1 MKLKKRI
8 AALLMAGVMVCS
20 ILPVNALAVESSN
33 QNVGGLCEH
42 HTEHNADCGYTEVT
56 EGTPCGYVC
65 EICKGE
71 QTEQARTTT
80 IVGFDE
86 LAPEVAEQT
95 VQPGTALE
103 DLNLPDTL
111 GASAYMAE
119 DDTQP
124 ITIEGVTWEPD
135 GPYDPTAEVDG
146 YLFAPVLPEGY
157 VLAEGVELPEIA
169 VMVLAADNAIV
180 PMADVEE
187 QFDGILTPGST
198 YWFDLSGAG
207 IPGTKNQDLPDGSLH
222 WVPFTYVGTIN
233 AYSRNSEGVSTD
245 DTVNPYDH
253 SLFIADYNVTRNVR
267 WNQLNDKQM
276 IFGTPYTSYGV
287 NYTMRAPSVGSQL
300 TGDGDSMRG
309 TPQSNEWDAILDK
322 ADQGGQDNT
331 TGYIKNWLYIPSYG
345 QDSFTRHDGVR
356 AGRGGGSAREW
367 TGILATDIGF
377 RFRPVFELPAP
388 DTLSSD
394 SLKVVTLDLDGGKV
408 GMTDTTVNIV
418 VKTDEN
424 FAAPSGEGL
433 TGPDGREFM
442 CWQGSDGK
450 TYKEGDSIP
459 STVTSLTAHWKPMPT
474 VTSPAANTLTYTGS
488 AQELV
493 SEGSTNGGT
502 LQYSLEKQSGYS
514 TDIPKGTNAGDY
526 KVWYKVVG
534 DDNYADVA
542 PQSIDVTIDPKP
554 ITGANIDFV
563 GSNYT
568 YTGQAVQPNVSVTLD
583 NKTLTAGTDYT
594 LSYSNSNGGD
604 GNLTNA
610 GTVTVNATGKGN
622 YTGTASGTFTI
633 DKATPTPDLP
643 TGLTATYGDALA
655 NVKLPAGWKW
665 DAPNTSVGNV
675 GENSFSATY
684 TPTDTSNYNTATA
697 TLTVTVK
704 AVQALPLYG
713 RRLCKGAS
721 VYLSLCGWRGYDFP
735 DHCPVYNGY

>member
-20 ILPVNALAVESSN
+20 ALPVNVLAVENSN

-42 HTEHNADCGYTEVT
+42 HTEHNADCGYTEAT

-86 LAPEVAEQT
+86 LVPEVAEQT

-180 PMADVEE
+180 PMANVEE

-198 YWFDLSGAG
+198 YWFDVSGTE
-207 IPGTKNQDLPDGSLH
+207 IPGTINDNLPDASLH

-245 DTVNPYDH
+245 GAVNPYDH
-253 SLFIADYNVTRNVR
+253 SLFIADYNVIR
-267 WNQLNDKQM
+267 WVSWYQLNEKQM
-276 IFGTPYTSYGV
+276 IFGTRYTSYGV
-287 NYTMRAPSVGSQL
+287 DYTMRAPSVGSYY

-322 ADQGGQDNT
+322 ANQDWKDNT
-331 TGYIKNWLYIPSYG
+331 TGYIKNWSGSYSYG
-345 QDSFTRHDGVR
+345 QDSLTNFNDYRV
-356 AGRGGGSAREW
+356 GRGDYSARGW
-367 TGILATDIGF
+367 HGTPAGSVYLG
-377 RFRPVFELPAP
+377 FRPVFELPAP
-388 DTLSSD
+388 GTLSYD

-408 GMTDTTVNIV
+408 GTTDTEVNIV
-418 VKTDEN
+418 VKTGQD
-424 FAAPSGEGL
+424 FAAPSGKGL
-433 TGPDGREFM
+433 TGPDGRGFM
-442 CWQGSDGK
+442 CWQGSDSK

-459 STVTSLTAHWKPMPT
+459 STVTSLTARWKPTPT
-474 VTSPAANTLTYTGS
+474 VISPVANTLTYTGS
-488 AQELV
+488 AQALV
-493 SEGSTNGGT
+493 SAGSTNGGT
-502 LQYSLEKQSGYS
+502 LQYSVEKQSGYS

-526 KVWYKVVG
+526 TVWYKVVG

-542 PQSIDVTIDPKP
+542 PQSIDVTIAPKP
-554 ITGANIDFV
+554 ITGA
-563 GSNYT
+563 
-568 YTGQAVQPNVSVTLD
+568 
-583 NKTLTAGTDYT
+583 
-594 LSYSNSNGGD
+594 
-604 GNLTNA
+604 
-610 GTVTVNATGKGN
+610 
-622 YTGTASGTFTI
+622 TI
-633 DKATPTPDLP
+633 DPGVSDDGSFTYDGTPKNP
-643 TGLTATYGDALA
+643 
-655 NVKLPAGWKW
+655 
-665 DAPNTSVGNV
+665 
-675 GENSFSATY
+675 
-684 TPTDTSNYNTATA
+684 
-697 TLTVTVK
+697 TVTVK
-704 AVQALPLYG
+704 LGGSTLTPDISRKCFVVLKLTTSPQYSCRVRILGKVALFHLQ
-713 RRLCKGAS
+713 RLSSLS
-721 VYLSLCGWRGYDFP
+721 VLFLQVPRPRSFM
-735 DHCPVYNGY
+735 